1 MLEVPAVRTTRTR
14 YPEQVK
20 ALAFELYAYS
30 CNQDMPATIAAL
42 NEQTDNPVSEKSVYA
57 WRSEYQWDLRI
68 QEQRR
73 AMAPVSWELWCQGL
87 SVAGPQSIDTLSA
100 LMLDPE
106 VSTRDRITAAR
117 AIATLYAEH
126 ADALLAM
133 AAESQTQP
141 TEAVEHTPGWIE

>member
-73 AMAPVSWELWCQGL
+73 AMAPISWESWCQGL
-87 SVAGPQSIDTLSA
+87 SVAGPRSLSRLSA
-100 LMLDPE
+100 IMDDP
-106 VSTRDRITAAR
+106 SASHRDQITAAR

-126 ADALLAM
+126 AEALLAM
-133 AAESQTQP
+133 AAESQSPP
-141 TEAVEHTPGWIE
+141 TEAVERTPGWTD